1 MPPGTL
7 LATVQGFDGSV
18 VSLESPC
25 DCLVL
30 EQIGLNGQHYQV
42 GDPLIALVEA
52 DRPLMIRAQLPLDEV
67 EGLEVGDRAEISFPG
82 RDELLYGQ
90 IERIDLRPR
99 LEALRNPESRDR
111 RSRAAWR
118 RSWFARTGRSS
129 SMISARWSRYASLST
144 ARSRS
149 GRWTRFRGEASLGS
163 QRRPFR
169 GIARP
174 CSCP

>member
-1 MPPGTL
+1 M
-7 LATVQGFDGSV
+7 QGFDGNV

-52 DRPLMIRAQLPLDEV
+52 DRPLMIRAQLPLDDV
-67 EGLEVGDRAEISFPG
+67 EGLEVGDRAEIRFPG

-99 LEALRNPESRDR
+99 LEALRERESETPISRRLAQVVVRPDR
-111 RSRAAWR
+111 PLE
-118 RSWFARTGRSS
+118 FDDFG
-129 SMISARWSRYASLST
+129 SLVT
-144 ARSRS
+144 I
-149 GRWTRFRGEASLGS
+149 RF
-163 QRRPFR
+163 P
-169 GIARP
+169 
-174 CSCP
+174 